1 MVKGSCQDELDHFF
15 KVLTGAK
22 TAVRAVTKAALTK
35 ARKKL
40 RHEAFIELSQNVV
53 RFFYGNFPHRTWLG
67 HVLLAIDGSTMKVPE
82 TEENAGHFGTWRG
95 RQLARVS
102 QLFDVLNR
110 ITIDAVI
117 APNSQG
123 ERELAAAHL
132 PYIMPNDLVL
142 LDRGYPAFWLFRLIL
157 DMFANFCARLPVE
170 LWKDAK
176 RFLRSGKYQEI
187 LTLSPS
193 AQAMAKCLEMGA
205 SCEPIK
211 VRLVRIERGGKPPQV
226 LALSLLDENLYPY
239 ADLLDLYENRWPI
252 EEDYKA
258 LKLRLELENFSGKS
272 VHSVYQDF
280 HAKVFAKNLAT
291 ALTHHINELESLETI
306 SKKHR
311 YRVNFTQTL
320 SKLKDTMVLLFTEPR
335 KRMIRILG
343 DFLAVLARTLEPK
356 RPDRTFPRNH
366 KMLRKPFYPAYK
378 PAR

>member
-1 MVKGSCQDELDHFF
+1 M
-15 KVLTGAK
+15 
-22 TAVRAVTKAALTK
+22 
-35 ARKKL
+35 
-40 RHEAFIELSQNVV
+40 
-53 RFFYGNFPHRTWLG
+53 
-67 HVLLAIDGSTMKVPE
+67 
-82 TEENAGHFGTWRG
+82 
-95 RQLARVS
+95 
-102 QLFDVLNR
+102 
-110 ITIDAVI
+110 
-117 APNSQG
+117 
-123 ERELAAAHL
+123 
-132 PYIMPNDLVL
+132 
-142 LDRGYPAFWLFRLIL
+142 
-157 DMFANFCARLPVE
+157 
-170 LWKDAK
+170 
-176 RFLRSGKYQEI
+176 
-187 LTLSPS
+187 
-193 AQAMAKCLEMGA
+193 
-205 SCEPIK
+205 
-211 VRLVRIERGGKPPQV
+211 
-226 LALSLLDENLYPY
+226 
-239 ADLLDLYENRWPI
+239 DLYENRWPI

-258 LKLRLELENFSGKS
+258 LKLRLEVENFSGKS